1 MIGAE
6 ANSRESMAGDD
17 EKATLYRERAA
28 EVRANAESMTLPAA
42 KRMALEVAADYER
55 LANTLD
61 ANARRSGR

>member
-1 MIGAE
+1 
-6 ANSRESMAGDD
+6 MAGDD

-28 EVRANAESMTLPAA
+28 EVRAHAESMTLPAA
-42 KRMALEVAADYER
+42 KRMTLDVAADYER